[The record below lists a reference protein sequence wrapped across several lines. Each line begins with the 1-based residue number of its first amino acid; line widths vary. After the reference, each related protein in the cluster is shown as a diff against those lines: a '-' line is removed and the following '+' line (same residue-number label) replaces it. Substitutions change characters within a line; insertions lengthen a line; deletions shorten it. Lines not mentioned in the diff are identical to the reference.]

1 MTWPTYFPPDSPL
14 PSALGAPLAWRPIIR
29 HDQRTR
35 DPVLTG
41 GPRPIGVAVDVW
53 RDGAHLWRSYTPQP
67 GATCDAWTDAVHGP
81 DGPRNHDEGYWRAPG
96 VQNVADWPIP
106 TRAACA
112 PVMGLQAVADL
123 LYTLTAIALRDVLAW
138 AGEGAEPFQ
147 HPPAEGALRQRLI
160 SSESG
165 EVMAAYCEQGVTVRA
180 IIVPLE
186 AVRRSEAAPVT
197 QTWRATL
204 QRRPVRAGAHDVHL
218 REGSVAFAAP
228 AEAPPHILVR
238 HAKRALGVT
247 GYPAQR
253 RGEGL
258 AWHISTAPYL
268 LTIAPEEVHNAG

>member
-1 MTWPTYFPPDSPL
+1 MTWPTYYPPDYTL
-14 PSALGAPLAWRPIIR
+14 PDPATVNLAWRPIVQ
-29 HDQRTR
+29 HDRRTR

-53 RDGAHLWRSYTPQP
+53 RDGVHLWRSYAPEP

-96 VQNVADWPIP
+96 VQNVADWPVP
-106 TRAACA
+106 TRAGCA
-112 PVMGLQAVADL
+112 PVLGLQGVSDL
-123 LYTLTAIALRDVLAW
+123 LYTLTAIALRDVLEW
-138 AGEGAEPFQ
+138 AGEGAQPFMN
-147 HPPAEGALRQRLI
+147 PPAEGGLRQRLMR
-160 SSESG
+160 SESG
-165 EVMAAYCEQGVTVRA
+165 EIMVAYCEQDVTVRA
-180 IIVPLE
+180 LIVPLE
-186 AVRRSEAAPVT
+186 AVRRSDAVPAT
-197 QTWRATL
+197 RTWRATL

-253 RGEGL
+253 RGDGL
-258 AWHISTAPYL
+258 TWHISTAPYL
-268 LTIAPEEVHNAG
+268 LTIEPEEAHNAG